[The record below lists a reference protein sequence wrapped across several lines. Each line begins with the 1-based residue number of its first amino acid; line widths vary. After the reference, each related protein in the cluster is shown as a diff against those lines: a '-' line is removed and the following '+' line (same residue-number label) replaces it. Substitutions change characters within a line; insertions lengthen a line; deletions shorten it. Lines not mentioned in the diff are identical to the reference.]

1 MDTYINK
8 LRGLASAAAGAVQSK
23 AERDYEFTVSA
34 HTVRGTSGLWTLYDA
49 TRHSTQQLATVW
61 VFDKRFFAS
70 GLNRQL
76 LDSRARTLVTE
87 RLMQE
92 AGHLA
97 RLRHPNIV
105 QLMEPIE
112 DTRTSLVF
120 VTERVAMS
128 LADVLAS
135 QSERAELDELEIQ
148 EGLLCVSR
156 ALQFLHTDAR
166 RVHGNLAPS
175 SVLIGPTGEWKL
187 GGLGFSQSTDTGS
200 ASEYALGFA
209 PTHTRPELEYA
220 APECM
225 EGGRT
230 GPASDVFAFGCLIA
244 AVHSSDGRSPL
255 EAQSDVGAYRRA
267 AAALGAR
274 VAAMLSDP
282 LSRVVQQMVAVDAT
296 QRLTLQQFQ
305 SSAYFDGVLAATLRY
320 LASLIEQPADQK
332 IAFMRGLPQVLPK
345 FPPRVLKRQV
355 LPHLLST
362 VSDHKL
368 LRFTM
373 PCVFYVAEQLSKDEF
388 TALVLPELRP
398 IFAMGDQQPHAVV
411 VVLEHLQLLQSKMHA
426 DTFRS
431 VVMPLVYAA
440 LLSSAPVVQDHAL
453 QQAARAAEAVSAA
466 DVRDQLVPRIQQV
479 YSKASILSLK
489 VRALRSLRELL
500 KLLDKPTIVGKI
512 MPMLKRTKSRDPT
525 VVMAML
531 DMYEEIGSAHLDRQS
546 VATEILPVLW
556 TQLADDR
563 LRLAQFE
570 RFVGVVQK
578 LQERVLN
585 EHRRHLEQI
594 QRVDDQA
601 ERFNEAAII
610 SDTSVNGDAAVNGD
624 LFASIIG
631 SSKPN
636 TPQTKTSPVLQNPLA
651 GLSAAN
657 TASATSDWEWDAPTA
672 PTATTLQPNKR
683 PTHSMNAPAFSSSR
697 VSVEVDFM
705 STDGQSDTTDDFGAF
720 TAFPP
725 PPSTT
730 KPLSTK
736 PALSNT
742 ASAKPAPFK
751 PAPLSKPAS
760 RLRTSTPVQN
770 KLGATRIGSESRPFQ
785 FGATK
790 PLQSSQ
796 KPLQSS
802 QKHAGGK
809 ATDLGDFDPY
819 A

>member
-23 AERDYEFTVSA
+23 AEQNYEFTVSA
-34 HTVRGTSGLWTLYDA
+34 HTARGTSGLWTLYDA

-70 GLNRQL
+70 GLNKQL
-76 LDSRARTLVTE
+76 LDARARTLVTA
-87 RLMQE
+87 RLMEE

-112 DTRTSLVF
+112 ETRTTLVF
-120 VTERVAMS
+120 VTERVVMS

-135 QSERAELDELEIQ
+135 HRERKELDELEIQ
-148 EGLLCVSR
+148 EGLACVSR

-166 RVHGNLAPS
+166 RVHGNVTPS

-187 GGLGFSQSTDTGS
+187 AGLGFSQPADTP
-200 ASEYALGFA
+200 ASEYASGYV

-225 EGGRT
+225 EGGCMV
-230 GPASDVFAFGCLIA
+230 PASDVFAFGCLIA
-244 AVHSSDGRSPL
+244 AVHSPDGRSPL
-255 EAQSDVGAYRRA
+255 EAQNDVGAYRRA
-267 AAALGAR
+267 AASLGAR
-274 VAAMLSDP
+274 VTSMLSDP
-282 LSRVVQQMVAVDAT
+282 LSRVVQQMVAVDAS

-305 SSAYFDGVLAATLRY
+305 SSAYFDGVLSATLRY
-320 LASLIEQPADQK
+320 LASLIEQPANQK

-345 FPPRVLKRQV
+345 FPLRALKRQV
-355 LPHLLST
+355 LPHLLSS

-368 LRFTM
+368 LRFTL
-373 PCVFYVAEQLSKDEF
+373 PCVFYVVEQLSKDEF
-388 TALVLPELRP
+388 TKLALPELRP
-398 IFAMGDQQPHAVV
+398 ILAMGDQQPHAVV

-426 DTFRS
+426 DTFLS

-453 QQAARAAEAVSAA
+453 QQAAHVANAISAS

-489 VRALRSLRELL
+489 VRALHSLRELL

-531 DMYEEIGSAHLDRQS
+531 DMYEEIGSAHLDHHA

-556 TQLADDR
+556 AQLADDR

-578 LQERVLN
+578 LQDRVLN
-585 EHRRHLEQI
+585 EHRRHLEQV
-594 QRVDDQA
+594 QRSDDQA
-601 ERFNEAAII
+601 ELFNEAA
-610 SDTSVNGDAAVNGD
+610 SHAVVNGDTAVNGD

-631 SSKPN
+631 SSKSS
-636 TPQTKTSPVLQNPLA
+636 TQTKTSPVLQNPLA
-651 GLSAAN
+651 GM
-657 TASATSDWEWDAPTA
+657 SATDTLAASGWEWDAPTA
-672 PTATTLQPNKR
+672 PTATTLQPTKR
-683 PTHSMNAPAFSSSR
+683 STHSINAHAFSSSR

-725 PPSTT
+725 PPTT
-730 KPLSTK
+730 NKATLS
-736 PALSNT
+736 S
-742 ASAKPAPFK
+742 PAPFK
-751 PAPLSKPAS
+751 PASLSKPAS
-760 RLRTSTPVQN
+760 RLRTSTPIVQN
-770 KLGATRIGSESRPFQ
+770 KLGATRIGPESRTFQ
-785 FGATK
+785 FGASK
-790 PLQSSQ
+790 QLQSSQ

>member
-23 AERDYEFTVSA
+23 AERDYEFTVST
-34 HTVRGTSGLWTLYDA
+34 HTARGTCGLWTLYDA
-49 TRHSTQQLATVW
+49 KRHSTQQLATVW
-61 VFDKRFFAS
+61 VFDKRYFAT
-70 GLNRQL
+70 GLNKQL
-76 LDSRARTLVTE
+76 LDSHARTRVIA
-87 RLMQE
+87 RLMEE

-105 QLMEPIE
+105 QLMEPVE
-112 DTRTSLVF
+112 ETRTTLLF
-120 VTERVAMS
+120 VTERVDMS

-135 QSERAELDELEIQ
+135 HSQRNELDELEIQ
-148 EGLLCVSR
+148 EGLVCVSR

-175 SVLIGPTGEWKL
+175 CVLIGPTGEWKL
-187 GGLGFSQSTDTGS
+187 AGLGFSKSVDTV
-200 ASEYALGFA
+200 SEYELGGFGPA
-209 PTHTRPELEYA
+209 HTRPELEYA
-220 APECM
+220 APECV
-225 EGGRT
+225 EGGRME
-230 GPASDVFAFGCLIA
+230 PASDVFAFGCLIA
-244 AVHSSDGRSPL
+244 AVHSPDGRSPL
-255 EAQSDVGAYRRA
+255 EAQNDVSAYRRA
-267 AAALGAR
+267 AAALSAR
-274 VAAMLSDP
+274 VTAMLSDP
-282 LSRVVQQMVAVDAT
+282 LSRVVQQMVAVAAA

-305 SSAYFDGVLAATLRY
+305 SSAYFDGVLSATLRY

-332 IAFMRGLPQVLPK
+332 IAFLRGLPQVLPK
-345 FPPRVLKRQV
+345 FPSRVLKRQV
-355 LPHLLST
+355 LPHLLSSI
-362 VSDHKL
+362 SDHKL
-368 LRFTM
+368 LRFTL
-373 PCVFYVAEQLSKDEF
+373 PCVFYVVEQLSKDEF
-388 TALVLPELRP
+388 TKLALPELRP

-426 DTFRS
+426 DTFLS

-453 QQAARAAEAVSAA
+453 QQAARVALAISAS

-489 VRALRSLRELL
+489 VRALQALRNLL
-500 KLLDKPTIVGKI
+500 NVLDRPTIVGKI

-531 DMYEEIGSAHLDRQS
+531 DMYEEIGSVHLDRHA

-563 LRLAQFE
+563 LRLTQFE
-570 RFVGVVQK
+570 RFVLVVQK
-578 LQERVLN
+578 LQDRVVS
-585 EHRRHLEQI
+585 EHRRHLEQV

-601 ERFNEAAII
+601 ERFNQAAVT
-610 SDTSVNGDAAVNGD
+610 DTTVDGDMAVNGD

-631 SSKPN
+631 SSKSN
-636 TPQTKTSPVLQNPLA
+636 TQTKTSPVLQNPLA
-651 GLSAAN
+651 GLSSAN
-657 TASATSDWEWDAPTA
+657 TSAASGWEWDAPAA
-672 PTATTLQPNKR
+672 PTATTLQPTKR
-683 PTHSMNAPAFSSSR
+683 STHSINAHAFLSSR

-725 PPSTT
+725 PPST
-730 KPLSTK
+730 KPLSFK
-736 PALSNT
+736 PAPS
-742 ASAKPAPFK
+742 SPAPFK
-751 PAPLSKPAS
+751 PAPFKPAS
-760 RLRTSTPVQN
+760 RLRTSPIVQN
-770 KLGATRIGSESRPFQ
+770 KLGATKIASESRPFQ

-790 PLQSSQ
+790 QLHSSQ
-796 KPLQSS
+796 KPLHSS

-809 ATDLGDFDPY
+809 AADLGDFDPF